1 MTYHQYEKAIYNQ
14 LAQWR
19 NEDPTFVFTL
29 RQNRG
34 GEADLDLFNSQERY
48 GEVTTK
54 FYDAPAATG
63 AGVSFAGV
71 HFYYREDQISYYL
84 HIHQSPKDGD
94 PEAEALIKLG
104 RRLQRLDNPL
114 WKRMSIRNPESKHV
128 SLRFPAPRDHY
139 KSVADMLAD
148 FGKDVFPFLAT
159 IDAEIAK
166 LRQED
171 AALNIQRLPPEY
183 FDQTRSR
190 IDWRYK
196 QYGRSWSVFEQFNR
210 NYWLVAST
218 YDDLEVAD
226 QMLEQNVVSVGF
238 TRELDLTEFVGAANN
253 DIVSYLQEQ
262 GSKES
267 EWKVLKRFLNFKT
280 GDKIGLKRGNKILA
294 IGTVTNEEYR
304 YQPEGLV
311 HTFPVTWTPLEQEQ
325 ELPTMYRGTLFSIT
339 DQDYIEIIFG
349 DTPAMD
355 VPFIMSDSAM
365 INPPAP
371 LKPDDSSSN
380 HPLNQILFG
389 PPGTG
394 KTYATI
400 AKAVAIVENKS
411 VDEVRREDREF
422 IQKRY
427 REYQDSGQIVFT
439 TFHQSLSYE
448 DFVEGLKPVLFDEDD
463 EQNTGNIQYEIK
475 EGLFREISRAASDL
489 SGAKKDEATKS
500 GLLIDPDVFENSG
513 FYKISLGNSQ
523 KQEDREIYDYCIKH
537 NRIALGYGGDM
548 DFTEA
553 TTVKDIRSTIQN
565 NRSELL
571 SSSDYEAQAITCL
584 KIWMDVGDLVFIPDG
599 NQTIRAVG
607 RITGEYIF
615 DQNAPIR
622 FSQFRPVEWLYKDIS
637 YPIKKIYGKQF
648 SHMTTYG
655 MYSEQMRAGLRKE
668 KATQAVN
675 TNHVLIIDEINRGNV
690 SRIFGELITLLEP
703 DKRIGQP
710 EELTVTLPYSRETF
724 GVPPNLYLIGTMN
737 TADRS
742 VVALDSALRRRFRF
756 VEVPPEPEV
765 VRENLEGT
773 LRVGDLDLDRA
784 RLMELI
790 NERVEFLLDHDH
802 CIGHSYFLKMRTA
815 RDVAE
820 QFATGVVPLL
830 REYFYEDYRQ
840 LRLVLG
846 DGFVG
851 QSTRLSSA
859 SFPAGADMA
868 DYDVG
873 DYVRY
878 EVRDFRGN
886 IAGLAKALRILL
898 NQVEPDKTEV

>member
-139 KSVADMLAD
+139 ESVADMLAD

-238 TRELDLTEFVGAANN
+238 TRELDLTEFVGAANK
-253 DIVSYLQEQ
+253 DIITYLREQ
-262 GSKES
+262 GREES

-280 GDKIGLKRGNKILA
+280 GDKIGLKRGNNILA
-294 IGTVTNEEYR
+294 IGTVINEDYR

-355 VPFIMSDSAM
+355 VPFIMSDTTMTNTPVPLNQAGSA
-365 INPPAP
+365 NT
-371 LKPDDSSSN
+371 
-380 HPLNQILFG
+380 HPLNQILYG

-400 AKAVAIVENKS
+400 SKAVALLDPNFDDGGSRPRLKI
-411 VDEVRREDREF
+411 
-422 IQKRY
+422 RY
-427 REYQDSGQIVFT
+427 QELKEEGRVVFT
-439 TFHQSLSYE
+439 TFHQSLAYE
-448 DFVEGLKPVLFDEDD
+448 DFVEGIKPVVPE
-463 EQNTGNIQYEIK
+463 EGEMTYETTPGI
-475 EGLFREISRAASDL
+475 FRQLCEEAAY
-489 SGAKKDEATKS
+489 GIAKQKPSESTSKVIDFGRKYE
-500 GLLIDPDVFENSG
+500 LLAEEV
-513 FYKISLGNSQ
+513 
-523 KQEDREIYDYCIKH
+523 
-537 NRIALGYGGDM
+537 A
-548 DFTEA
+548 
-553 TTVKDIRSTIQN
+553 
-565 NRSELL
+565 SELL
-571 SSSDYEAQAITCL
+571 ETGTFDLELRGGGTVLVDAISAQGNFRIKHEDGKRVYTVSKPRLTKLHLGLKDLDGFTNIRDTFLEIIGSSNYSAYWAVLNAIRKYKPPSTLSGEVSLVGAAKADVVASLSHEDY
-584 KIWMDVGDLVFIPDG
+584 
-599 NQTIRAVG
+599 R
-607 RITGEYIF
+607 R
-615 DQNAPIR
+615 
-622 FSQFRPVEWLYKDIS
+622 
-637 YPIKKIYGKQF
+637 
-648 SHMTTYG
+648 H
-655 MYSEQMRAGLRKE
+655 GLPPY
-668 KATQAVN
+668 
-675 TNHVLIIDEINRGNV
+675 VLIIDEINRGNV

-703 DKRIGQP
+703 DKRLGQP
-710 EELTVTLPYSRETF
+710 EELTVTLPYSRDTF